1 MANLQESTLGS
12 VIDIITGIWS
22 AVKDTKSDVD
32 NKKVKSLVT
41 KLAGGGGGAFRG
53 SISSRANGLVMTFPV
68 LMSTAISPD
77 TALMVSKAIERK
89 MVVMLQMLF
98 ASEIVAYD
106 KEASM
111 ADVISRY
118 YTNIDLDSFNVDD
131 VMRLMDATPE
141 SFKSRI
147 GWQEA
152 VFQSQLND
160 LGKIL
165 NEASIAIMNQPVY
178 EENIEESSISE
189 YMIDGNGVYREA
201 LNEARNK
208 NKNKNNKNN
217 NGNNNINRNS
227 NIQGDSMVFNLDP
240 FDQDIINRLF
250 ADTGQ
255 PSPKA
260 TAGGAL
266 VDNDDLQD
274 LLNAYNAAIKTQD
287 RDNQKAW
294 QDFQKKMQKKGYKID
309 KDRIQIDRDKL
320 GLERDKYNLDMDRF
334 GLEKD
339 RFEITRAQFDLERD
353 RYRHQIAADR
363 TDFFKKQLL
372 ASDIKKAN
380 EMVPAMLAVDIHIQT
395 NGDPIRGTGIIGVKT
410 RMVGVD
416 SFDIID
422 RIASKSESKA
432 NLFNLIRATTGETKM
447 LKDFIL
453 NIDRAKVDAVARSK
467 RGSSNP
473 MWKVLERRANKQAI
487 KRKMSKQNDASP
499 ITSLIMTVEEAEE
512 LKKMHHIDLNNPI
525 IANDLLDSYNLMCLG
540 IVDESAEV
548 VKFLWDGEMP
558 QFEALSFTALEKE
571 DQNGAGMNKKI
582 INLMADL
589 RR

>member
-22 AVKDTKSDVD
+22 AVKDTKSDID

-106 KEASM
+106 KEASIS
-111 ADVISRY
+111 DVIARY
-118 YTNIDLDSFNVDD
+118 YDGIDLDSFNVDD
-131 VMRLMDATPE
+131 VMRLMDATPK
-141 SFKSRI
+141 SFQSRI
-147 GWQEA
+147 GWQET
-152 VFQSQLND
+152 VFQSKLDD

-208 NKNKNNKNN
+208 NKNNNNKNN
-217 NGNNNINRNS
+217 NGNNNRNRNS
-227 NIQGDSMVFNLDP
+227 NVQRDSMVFNTEP
-240 FDQDIINRLF
+240 FDQDIIDRLF

-255 PSPKA
+255 PSPTA
-260 TAGGAL
+260 AGGAL
-266 VDNDDLQD
+266 IDNEDFQD
-274 LLNAYNAAIKTQD
+274 FLNAYNAAIKTQEKD
-287 RDNQKAW
+287 DQKAW
-294 QDFQKKMQKKGYKID
+294 QDFQTNMQILGYRLD
-309 KDRIQIDRDKL
+309 KDRVELDNKKF
-320 GLERDKYNLDMDRF
+320 GLDQQKFD
-334 GLEKD
+334 LEKD
-339 RFEITRAQFDLERD
+339 KHKLDKARLTITRQQFELERK
-353 RYRHQIAADR
+353 RYKNQIAIDR